1 MKSLIEVM
9 KDRGINDQAVLE
21 AIEKVDRINFVP
33 EAFKHCAYSDM
44 PVPIGSGQTISQP
57 SVVGLMTKEL
67 EVENTH
73 RVLEIGTGSGYLTAV
88 LSHLAKHVYSVERIK
103 RLHLQAKNLIL
114 NQLKRRNISF
124 VLSDGMLGLPDA
136 APFDRIIISAASKEV
151 PRKLL
156 NQLKVNGI
164 MVLPV
169 VENEWQQKLVII
181 KKTEPEI
188 EFIEI
193 GPVRFV
199 PLLEGV
205 VLN

>member
-1 MKSLIEVM
+1 M

>member
-1 MKSLIEVM
+1 VKSLIEVM